1 MNCLDNVKWWGVP
14 QAARAVVWSIIPGA
28 DAGKDVQGTF
38 DTSMGI
44 GEHKGVRL
52 SHVMAAIAGQST
64 DNKPRLRSVI
74 QRFSKPE
81 NFQPSTEYRLLDAI
95 AQSQIT
101 NISDRLWTQN
111 TGTRTPINSVGKF
124 WDDKSDN
131 DVDAGS
137 FLN

>member
-1 MNCLDNVKWWGVP
+1 
-14 QAARAVVWSIIPGA
+14 
-28 DAGKDVQGTF
+28 
-38 DTSMGI
+38 
-44 GEHKGVRL
+44 
-52 SHVMAAIAGQST
+52 MAAIAAQST
-64 DNKPRLRSVI
+64 ENKPPLRSVI